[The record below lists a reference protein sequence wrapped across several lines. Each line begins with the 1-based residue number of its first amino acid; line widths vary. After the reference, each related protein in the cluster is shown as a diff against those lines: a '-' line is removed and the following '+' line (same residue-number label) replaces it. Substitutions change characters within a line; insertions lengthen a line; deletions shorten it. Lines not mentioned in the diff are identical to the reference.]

1 MSDYKE
7 IYRTWCENPFFDAE
21 TKAELLALC
30 DEKEIEDR
38 FYKELEFGTAGLRGV
53 MGAGTNRMN
62 RYTVGRATL
71 GLARFLLESAPDV
84 KEKGVVIGYDTRNQS
99 DTLSRRTADVFTAM
113 GIPVYLFDQPVPTP
127 VVSFAIRHLG
137 CVSGVVLTASHNP
150 PAYNGY
156 KAYDR
161 SGCQL
166 GVAEADAVL
175 AKILS
180 ITDFSTVPENGNDA
194 LITPLGDD
202 LLDVYTD
209 VVLTQ
214 STVKEREIKKNLS
227 LVYTPIHGSGRK
239 PVLDALKKDGF
250 ETVHVVK
257 EQEMPDGNFPTVK
270 SPNPEERGALQ
281 MGIALAE
288 KVGADLVI
296 GTDPDADRVGVAARK
311 NGEMVLLSGNQVGA
325 LLTDFL
331 LKTKTVL
338 GTNPVV
344 VTTIVTSE
352 MGKAIAETYGVEVRT
367 ELTGFKFIGEQ
378 VSLFEE
384 EQKKDPKTA
393 HHFVLGYEESYGYLA
408 GTHARDKDAPVAS
421 LLIAEM
427 AAYHK
432 ANGKSL
438 VDALEELYD
447 EHGYFL
453 DRVESF
459 TLQGK
464 EGLERIASMMET
476 LRHEKNILP
485 DVKEC
490 MDFSKGIGSLPR
502 ANVLK
507 FYFSDGSWIAVR
519 PSGTEP
525 KIKFYYCIRKENK
538 EAAEKNLEET
548 KKTLYQAL
556 GL

>member
-21 TKAELLALC
+21 TKAELLSLNE
-30 DEKEIEDR
+30 EKEIEDR

-214 STVKEREIKKNLS
+214 STVREREIKKNLS

-288 KVGADLVI
+288 EVGADLVI

-338 GTNPVV
+338 GSNPVV

-352 MGKAIAETYGVEVRT
+352 MGKTIAEKYGVEVRT
-367 ELTGFKFIGEQ
+367 VLTGFKFIGEQ

-384 EQKKDPKTA
+384 EQKKDPTSA

-464 EGLERIASMMET
+464 EGLERIAAMMET
-476 LRHEKNILP
+476 LRREKNILP

-490 MDFSKGIGSLPR
+490 LDFSKGIGSLPR

>member
-1 MSDYKE
+1 MNDYKK
-7 IYRTWCENPFFDAE
+7 IYTSWCEDSFLDNE
-21 TKAELLALC
+21 TKKELISLT

-38 FYKELEFGTAGLRGV
+38 FYKDLEFGTAGLRGI

-71 GLARFLLESAPDV
+71 GLAKFLLEKFPEA

-99 DTLSRRTADVFTAM
+99 DTLSRRTAEIFTAL

-156 KAYDR
+156 KAYD
-161 SGCQL
+161 SHGCQL
-166 GVAEADAVL
+166 GVEEADVVL
-175 AKILS
+175 KNILC
-180 ITDFSTVPENGNDA
+180 ITDFSTVPETGNDA
-194 LITPLGDD
+194 LITSVGDE
-202 LLDVYTD
+202 LLEKYTD
-209 VVLTQ
+209 AVLIQ
-214 STVKEREIKKNLS
+214 STVKEIEIKKELS

-239 PVLDALKKDGF
+239 PVLMALRKDGF
-250 ETVHVVK
+250 EKVFVVK

-270 SPNPEERGALQ
+270 SPNPEERGALA
-281 MGIALAE
+281 MGIALADE
-288 KVGADLVI
+288 VGADLVI

-311 NGEMVLLSGNQVGA
+311 NGEMVLLTGNQVGA
-325 LLTDFL
+325 LLLDFL

-338 GTNPVV
+338 GSSPVV
-344 VTTIVTSE
+344 ITTIVTGE
-352 MGKAIAETYGVEVRT
+352 MGKVIAEKAGVEVRHV
-367 ELTGFKFIGEQ
+367 LTGFKFIGEQ
-378 VSLFEE
+378 VTLFEE
-384 EQKKDPKTA
+384 EQKKDPATA

-408 GTHARDKDAPVAS
+408 GTHTRDKDAQVAS

-432 ANGKSL
+432 ARGKSL
-438 VDALEELYD
+438 ADALNELYT

-464 EGLERIASMMET
+464 DGLEKISAMMET
-476 LRHEKNILP
+476 LRRENNILP

-490 MDFSKGIGSLPR
+490 IDYATGQGNLPR
-502 ANVLK
+502 ANVMK
-507 FYFSDGSWIAVR
+507 FHLGGGSWVAAR

-525 KIKFYYCIRKENK
+525 KIKFYYCIRE
-538 EAAEKNLEET
+538 ETAEKANAALEILQ
-548 KKTLYQAL
+548 KALYPKL

>member
-1 MSDYKE
+1 MKDYKKA
-7 IYRTWCENPFFDAE
+7 YTSWCEDPFFDRE
-21 TKAELLALC
+21 TKKELLTLT

-38 FYKELEFGTAGLRGV
+38 FYKDLEFGTAGLRGI

-62 RYTVGRATL
+62 AYTVGRATL
-71 GLARFLLESAPDV
+71 GLAQFLLEKFPHA
-84 KEKGVVIGYDTRNQS
+84 KEKGVVIGFDTRNQS
-99 DTLSRRTADVFTAM
+99 DTLSRRAAEVFTAM

-127 VVSFAIRHLG
+127 VVSFAIRHLA

-156 KAYDR
+156 KAYDDL
-161 SGCQL
+161 GCQL
-166 GVAEADAVL
+166 GVEAADEVL
-175 AKILS
+175 KNILA
-180 ITDFSTVPENGNDA
+180 ITDFSTVPEKGNDT
-194 LITPLGDD
+194 LITFLGDD
-202 LLDVYTD
+202 LLETYTD
-209 VVLTQ
+209 TILTQ
-214 STVKEREIKKNLS
+214 STIKDSNMKKELS

-239 PVLDALKKDGF
+239 PVLSVLKKDGF
-250 ETVHVVK
+250 EKVFVVK

-270 SPNPEERGALQ
+270 SPNPEERGALAR
-281 MGIALAE
+281 GIALAD

-311 NGEMVLLSGNQVGA
+311 NGEMVLLTGNQVGA
-325 LLTDFL
+325 LLVDFL

-344 VTTIVTSE
+344 ITTIVTGE
-352 MGKAIAETYGVEVRT
+352 MGKAIAEKMGVEVRLV
-367 ELTGFKFIGEQ
+367 LTGFKFIGEQ
-378 VSLFEE
+378 ISLFEE
-384 EQKKDPKTA
+384 EQKKDSATA

-432 ANGKSL
+432 ARGKSL
-438 VDALEELYD
+438 ADALSDLYK

-464 EGLERIASMMET
+464 EGLEKIAAMMET
-476 LRHEKNILP
+476 LRNEKDILP
-485 DVKEC
+485 NVKESL
-490 MDFSKGIGSLPR
+490 DFSKGVGTLPR

-507 FYFSDGSWIAVR
+507 FHFADGSWVAAR

-525 KIKFYYCIRKENK
+525 KIKFYYCIREEN
-538 EAAEKNLEET
+538 EEKAQKALE
-548 KKTLYQAL
+548 TLQKALYPKL